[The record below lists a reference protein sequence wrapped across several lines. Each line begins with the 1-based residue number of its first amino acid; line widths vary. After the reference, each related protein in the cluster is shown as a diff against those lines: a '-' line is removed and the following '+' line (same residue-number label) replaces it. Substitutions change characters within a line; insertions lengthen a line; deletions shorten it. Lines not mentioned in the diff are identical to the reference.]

1 MINLTHET
9 AEATGWIE
17 SIIDHLPLLDKFI
30 FSLESM

>member
-1 MINLTHET
+1 MINLKHEA
-9 AEATGWIE
+9 AEATGCNE